1 MSKNCSCNYYLFRI
15 WGVVYF
21 VYERPRL
28 GLGCTLC
35 LVLCK
40 NVGNSNLLN
49 LELITSFS
57 SFLHHHH
64 RNTAGP
70 DVALGIG
77 WLYFHPQNSYFFAV
91 STFFSKN
98 GLKKKK
104 TAGRVSQWTLNSAK
118 RCRWKSSVESC
129 SIGRK
134 VLLWL
139 VLAVPQRGLLLHI
152 LLNCRGLQNSVVE
165 LMRSLCLPPPLR
177 RSLFLVKPSPRRLV
191 RPQMTPVT
199 YILSP
204 RCPSS
209 LGHEPAMTWGR
220 WTICRY

>member
-28 GLGCTLC
+28 GLGCTLF

-98 GLKKKK
+98 GLKKK
-104 TAGRVSQWTLNSAK
+104 
-118 RCRWKSSVESC
+118 E
-129 SIGRK
+129 
-134 VLLWL
+134 
-139 VLAVPQRGLLLHI
+139 
-152 LLNCRGLQNSVVE
+152 NCRQSLPVDIKLSKKMQMKKLCGKLQYWEKSAFMTCACSATKRPFASYFVE
-165 LMRSLCLPPPLR
+165 L
-177 RSLFLVKPSPRRLV
+177 
-191 RPQMTPVT
+191 
-199 YILSP
+199 
-204 RCPSS
+204 
-209 LGHEPAMTWGR
+209 
-220 WTICRY
+220 